1 MTKVAIFGGGVGGL
15 SAAHE
20 LLELGYDVEIYER
33 NVLWGGKAR
42 SMGKA
47 YTGKDGN
54 KNLPGEHGFRFF
66 PGFYKHVT
74 NTMERIPFPGKENG
88 CLGNLVPTTQIAMLR
103 DDGVPVVLP
112 ANFPKDI
119 GEWQEAFNAAFGS
132 HLGLRKESAEFFVQR
147 LLRLASAC
155 EERMIHK
162 FEKISWWDYLKVDEM
177 NDERD
182 AYKKMLAEGLTR
194 SLVAMKAEM
203 ASTRT
208 VGTMLLQ
215 MLYNMMTPG
224 VQIDRVLNGPTNE
237 MWIRP
242 WVDHLKEN
250 HAKMFLR
257 STVKSFTMKDGRI
270 ASVTVDVDGD
280 EREVEADHYIC
291 ALPVEK
297 LVNLLTPEM
306 KAASKSLSQIH
317 NLHVEWMNGIQFYLN
332 HDVPVVHG
340 HTIYVDSAWAL
351 TSVSQHQFWTG
362 VELDTYGDGTV
373 KGILSVDIS
382 DWKTNGTK
390 VHLKPAEECTAEQIM
405 EECWAQLMD
414 HLDEGGRK
422 QLEVADRVDWH
433 LDPDIVFPRLD
444 DRNDHNAEP
453 LLINKADSLQY
464 RPEAGTEIANFYLAS
479 DYVHTT
485 TDLACMEGANE
496 AARRAVN
503 ALLDREGSKAKR
515 CELWP
520 WDVPRVFRVLQKID
534 AARWALGH
542 DQHTDFDNLPEEF
555 DLEDTA

>member
-20 LLELGYDVEIYER
+20 LLELGYEVEIYER

-112 ANFPKDI
+112 ANFPKNI

-177 NDERD
+177 NDERN
-182 AYKKMLAEGLTR
+182 AYQKMLAEGLTR

-237 MWIRP
+237 RWIRP
-242 WVDHLKEN
+242 WVDYLKEN

-257 STVKSFTMKDGRI
+257 STVKAFAMKNGRI

-280 EREVEADHYIC
+280 EREVVADHYIC

-297 LVNLLTPEM
+297 LVRLLTPEM

-362 VELDTYGDGTV
+362 VKLDKYGNGTV

-382 DWKTNGTK
+382 DWKTPGTK
-390 VHLKPAEECTAEQIM
+390 IHLKPAEECTAKEIM
-405 EECWAQLMD
+405 EESWAQLRD
-414 HLDEGGRK
+414 HLNEGGRK
-422 QLEVADRVDWH
+422 QLDDRGSGGLAPRPRHRLPAHRARRGSQPRASAHQHGGLAPVPSRGRHRDRQ
-433 LDPDIVFPRLD
+433 LLPRLGLCPHHH
-444 DRNDHNAEP
+444 R
-453 LLINKADSLQY
+453 
-464 RPEAGTEIANFYLAS
+464 
-479 DYVHTT
+479 
-485 TDLACMEGANE
+485 
-496 AARRAVN
+496 
-503 ALLDREGSKAKR
+503 
-515 CELWP
+515 
-520 WDVPRVFRVLQKID
+520 PRVHGRRQRSRPPGGQR
-534 AARWALGH
+534 AA
-542 DQHTDFDNLPEEF
+542 
-555 DLEDTA
+555 

>member
-1 MTKVAIFGGGVGGL
+1 MTKVAIFGGGVGGM

-20 LLELGYDVEIYER
+20 LLDRGFEVEIYER

-47 YTGKDGN
+47 YSGKDGR

-74 NTMERIPFPGKENG
+74 ATMADIPFPGNEDG
-88 CLGNLVPTTQIAMLR
+88 CLGNLVPTTQIALLR
-103 DDGVPVVLP
+103 EDGVPVVLP
-112 ANFPKDI
+112 ANFPKNI
-119 GEWQEAFNAAFGS
+119 GEWQEAFHAAFGS
-132 HLGLRKESAEFFVQR
+132 HLGLKKSSAEFFVKR
-147 LLRLASAC
+147 LLRLASAS
-155 EERMIHK
+155 EERMVGQ

-177 NDERD
+177 NDDND

-194 SLVAMKAEM
+194 SLVAMKAEI

-237 MWIRP
+237 MWINP
-242 WVDHLKEN
+242 WVDHLVEN
-250 HAKMFLR
+250 HAKMYLR
-257 STVKSFTMKDGRI
+257 SAVKAFNMEKGRI
-270 ASVTVDVDGD
+270 SSVVVDVDGD
-280 EREVEADHYIC
+280 EREVVADHYIC

-297 LVNLLTPEM
+297 LVKLLTPEM
-306 KAASKSLSQIH
+306 KAASKSLSEIH
-317 NLHVEWMNGIQFYLN
+317 HLDVEWMNGIQFYLN
-332 HDVPVVHG
+332 HEVPIVHG

-351 TSVSQHQFWTG
+351 TSVSQHQFWKAI
-362 VELDTYGDGTV
+362 ELSDYGDGSV
-373 KGILSVDIS
+373 KGVISVDIS
-382 DWKTNGTK
+382 DWKSPGTK
-390 VHLKPAEECTAEQIM
+390 VHLKPAEECSAEEIK
-405 EECWAQLMD
+405 EECWAQLRD
-414 HLDEGGRK
+414 HLNEGGRK
-422 QLEVADRVDWH
+422 QLDDADLVAWH
-433 LDPDIVFPRLD
+433 LDPDIVFPRND
-444 DRNDHNAEP
+444 NRNDHNMEP
-453 LLINKADSLQY
+453 LLINRANSLQY

-503 ALLDREGSKAKR
+503 AILDREDSGAKR

-520 WDVPRVFRVLQKID
+520 WDVPDVFKVLQKID
-534 AARWALGH
+534 AVRWRLGH
-542 DQHTDFDNLPEEF
+542 DQHTDFDNLPEEAR
-555 DLEDTA
+555 LEDTA